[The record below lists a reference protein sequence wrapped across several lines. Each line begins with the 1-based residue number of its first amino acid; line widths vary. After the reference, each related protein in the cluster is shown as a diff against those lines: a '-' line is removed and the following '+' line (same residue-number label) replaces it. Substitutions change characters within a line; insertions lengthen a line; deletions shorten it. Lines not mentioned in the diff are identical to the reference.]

1 MRYYDDLFDVAIIG
15 GGYLGIVLALMLA
28 PSGRKICIVES
39 NKFSKK
45 LEEDEPG
52 RLFAISFG
60 SLEILKRFHVID
72 FKDLCVQTINGILV
86 FDGNS
91 KVEFNPGDLG
101 LDYFGCMVQ
110 EHDLMST
117 LLKRVRIFEN
127 VLLLDSTKLVD
138 IVEDDYG
145 IVSCSLNDIRN
156 NSKSVLRASC
166 VIATD
171 GKCSSI
177 RKMLK
182 LKTHRKSYEQSAIVF
197 DILHKH
203 SHCGIAVE
211 KFFSSGPLAILPKV
225 GEHSSS
231 IVWTLSEGAASA
243 VLSLSKN
250 SIIELLSAKIPE
262 FGELQLDSRIKSF
275 PLSLQKA
282 EDYYDRN
289 IVFVGDALHTI
300 HPLAGQGLNLGLR
313 DAAVLCDIILQN
325 FRVGLDAVAFDAF
338 SRYEAERKSD
348 VFLMMFATD
357 FLNNIFS
364 NDIASLKMARKICM
378 SVVNNISLLRSVFL
392 RYATYGLN

>member
-15 GGYLGIVLALMLA
+15 GGYLGLVLALILA
-28 PSGRKICIVES
+28 PSGRNICIVES
-39 NKFSKK
+39 SNFSKE
-45 LEEDEPG
+45 LEESKPG

-60 SLEILKRFHVID
+60 SLEILQHFHVID

-86 FDGNS
+86 FDGSS

-110 EHDLMST
+110 EHDLMSA

-145 IVSCSLNDIRN
+145 IVSCFLNDVQN
-156 NSKSVLRASC
+156 SSKSVLRASC

-171 GKCSSI
+171 GKFSSI

-182 LKTHRKSYEQSAIVF
+182 LKTHRKSYEQSAVVF

-231 IVWTLSEGAASA
+231 IVWTLSEGAARA
-243 VLSLSKN
+243 VLSMSEN

-262 FGELQLDSRIKSF
+262 FGSLRLESRVKSF
-275 PLSLQKA
+275 PLFLQKA
-282 EDYYDRN
+282 EDYYDVN

-313 DAAVLCDIILQN
+313 DVAVLCNIILQN

-348 VFLMMFATD
+348 ICLMMFATD
-357 FLNNIFS
+357 FLNSIFS
-364 NDIASLKMARKICM
+364 NDVTSLKVIRRACM
-378 SVVNNISLLRSVFL
+378 SVVNNASLVRSVFL